1 MSEMFAELESGGSDR
16 RVALLA
22 ASKVVAGMLTAGRV
36 PQDATAYTLRAADAF
51 HAWLQGSDD
60 DR

>member
-1 MSEMFAELESGGSDR
+1 MSDVFAELESGGSDR
-16 RVALLA
+16 QVALLA
-22 ASKVVAGMLTAGRV
+22 ASRVVAGMLAAGRV

-51 HAWLQGSDD
+51 YSWLQGDD